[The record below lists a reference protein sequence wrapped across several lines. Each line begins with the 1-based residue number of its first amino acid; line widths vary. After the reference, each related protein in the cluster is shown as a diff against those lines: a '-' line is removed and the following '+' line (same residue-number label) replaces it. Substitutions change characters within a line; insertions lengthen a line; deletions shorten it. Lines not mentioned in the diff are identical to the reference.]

1 MYAGDKKRIEKDG
14 EKPTNEEEEEQEE
27 RLERRD
33 PEEFFRV
40 FICSPTDLNTCGFVQ
55 KNSTNL

>member
-14 EKPTNEEEEEQEE
+14 EKPTNEEEEEEQEE

-40 FICSPTDLNTCGFVQ
+40 FICSPTD
-55 KNSTNL
+55 